1 MCQILDTP
9 VFILQ
14 HIDNR
19 CVKQPSLRYL
29 KSGWPF
35 AYALVHKPDAEN
47 LMSGVRF
54 ADVPERENP
63 WLKGDSMA
71 LDCVPLSIAQRAPCL
86 DTHLGVTVPLD
97 LKNQKFGMRSE
108 RPLIARDIEM

>member
-1 MCQILDTP
+1 MCQILDKP

-19 CVKQPSLRYL
+19 CVKQPSLGYL

-63 WLKGDSMA
+63 RLKGDSMA
-71 LDCVPLSIAQRAPCL
+71 LDCVPLSMP
-86 DTHLGVTVPLD
+86 
-97 LKNQKFGMRSE
+97 
-108 RPLIARDIEM
+108 